1 MKKETMSPDA
11 LNQVYE
17 EIGLLI
23 KQKKSSVK
31 RVVNDAMVSLY
42 WEIGKRLSEEITGIN
57 KQEYGKRVVF
67 EISKRLVAEFGAGF
81 DKSAIS
87 RMINFYQEFPDYEKV
102 VTLSQQLT
110 WSHFLVLLPIK
121 DEMQREFYAAMCKN
135 ENWSVRTLRERKNS
149 MLSEKDLE
157 NAILA

>member
-23 KQKKSSVK
+23 KQKKSCVK

-57 KQEYGKRVVF
+57 KPEYGKRVVF
-67 EISKRLVAEFGAGF
+67 EISKRLVADFGTGF
-81 DKSAIS
+81 FDYFDTVSEEEYIS
-87 RMINFYQEFPDYEKV
+87 QAYRKRNEEIGYRPELMKA
-102 VTLSQQLT
+102 
-110 WSHFLVLLPIK
+110 
-121 DEMQREFYAAMCKN
+121 AAM
-135 ENWSVRTLRERKNS
+135 
-149 MLSEKDLE
+149 
-157 NAILA
+157 